1 MIKISNSIAIGRG
14 TIDGRFP
21 KGELETAI
29 SSQGCT
35 GCNDQWN
42 IGAYLYFLGI
52 ISIIMRLIQIFFPEI
67 DVINIVKAHLQG
79 THIYTV
85 IFFKDPLH

>member
-42 IGAYLYFLGI
+42 IGAYFLYTFSEL
-52 ISIIMRLIQIFFPEI
+52 SVSSSKRFIQIFFREI

-85 IFFKDPLH
+85 IFF